1 MSNITICILFIVLGL
16 NLGMMFTIL
25 CKLKDILTEL
35 DVIKFGVKDVIKSD
49 ANLIK
54 DTLGNLEETVGSQN
68 DKYLDILSK
77 ILDADEQLGKDLST
91 NLNGLIDT
99 VRDRDTKIVD
109 AVTKMHNNVESIK
122 DYVADFVN
130 TEDDR
135 LTMITDHIREAT
147 INNSPPDEGG

>member
-1 MSNITICILFIVLGL
+1 MSNITISVLFIVLGL
-16 NLGMMFTIL
+16 NLGMMFAVL
-25 CKLKDILTEL
+25 RKFKDVLTEL

-49 ANLIK
+49 ADLFK
-54 DTLGNLEETVGSQN
+54 DSLGNLEETVSSQN

-99 VRDRDTKIVD
+99 VRDRDKKIVD

-130 TEDDR
+130 TEDNR
-135 LTMITDHIREAT
+135 LTMISDYIREAT